1 MRSPLDDSSTMR
13 SESGTVIFS
22 NLFHVK
28 IGNTT
33 MIAVDSP
40 VRVIVC

>member
-33 MIAVDSP
+33 IAVDSP